1 MEESKSQTGM
11 LEPGC
16 VELALA
22 SSGDTFLVTRGS
34 VVAVHTLSLRLD
46 DALRLGENTADTVAC
61 SATGTSPDSV
71 VRAQI
76 SAAVD
81 ERLFWSMIVEL
92 SRSQNYRT
100 LCLNKFRSECQK
112 CRWTKRL
119 RSYPVTVSVVV
130 LLVPWNPVMDM
141 SWEAKIIHLV
151 VQQLELENTMAWLST
166 LGGAFSALG
175 DYCSRFAE
183 AAGLVS
189 VKQLKLAL
197 RFGDP
202 VTVCRCH
209 IYLAMSLLQRGY
221 FRSCRRILRP
231 GASGAANKTS
241 IPEWRIVELQG
252 DLMTNDEG
260 SAGQYIGDLHYTKS
274 GIPILLVGHHIL
286 YGKEQDVEKP
296 FLVIEKS
303 AEEAEPQNTTKEY
316 LIRGVVTKKVIFR
329 SRPKPIVSNVPT
341 KV

>member
-1 MEESKSQTGM
+1 MMEESKSQTGM

-16 VELALA
+16 VELSLA
-22 SSGDTFLVTRGS
+22 SSGDTYLVTRGS
-34 VVAVHTLSLRLD
+34 VGAVHTLSPRLD
-46 DALRLGENTADTVAC
+46 DALRLGENTADSVAC
-61 SATGTSPDSV
+61 SATGTNPDSV

-100 LCLNKFRSECQK
+100 LCLNKFRSKCQK
-112 CRWTKRL
+112 CHCTERL
-119 RSYPVTVSVVV
+119 RSYPLTVSVVV

-151 VQQLELENTMAWLST
+151 VEQLELENTMAWLST

-202 VTVCRCH
+202 VTMCRCH

-221 FRSCRRILRP
+221 FRSCRRILRQQYHFATSKEGLRDP
-231 GASGAANKTS
+231 KLMKMCQSVWIRMRYLQSLKDKQPQLETAA
-241 IPEWRIVELQG
+241 P
-252 DLMTNDEG
+252 
-260 SAGQYIGDLHYTKS
+260 
-274 GIPILLVGHHIL
+274 
-286 YGKEQDVEKP
+286 
-296 FLVIEKS
+296 
-303 AEEAEPQNTTKEY
+303 
-316 LIRGVVTKKVIFR
+316 
-329 SRPKPIVSNVPT
+329 
-341 KV
+341 

>member
-221 FRSCRRILRP
+221 FRSCRRILRRQYHFATSKEGLRDLKLMKMCQSVWIRMRYLKSLKDRKP
-231 GASGAANKTS
+231 QPETAA
-241 IPEWRIVELQG
+241 P
-252 DLMTNDEG
+252 
-260 SAGQYIGDLHYTKS
+260 
-274 GIPILLVGHHIL
+274 
-286 YGKEQDVEKP
+286 
-296 FLVIEKS
+296 
-303 AEEAEPQNTTKEY
+303 
-316 LIRGVVTKKVIFR
+316 
-329 SRPKPIVSNVPT
+329 
-341 KV
+341 